1 MAWIEIQNKDGKKI
15 KISKGAYDIYYKDN
29 EMYKIVSSEKEEIAK
44 DVVEPI
50 SEPSSNIKEEKK
62 EIVENVKIVDNF
74 ERNTARKSPKKN
86 TV

>member
-1 MAWIEIQNKDGKKI
+1 MAWIEIQNNDGI
-15 KISKGAYDIYYKDN
+15 KLKLPKGVYDSYYKQN
-29 EMYKIVSSEKEEIAK
+29 KKFKIVSSEKGEIAK